1 MFTSI
6 LDVSTGTLSL
16 ASVLACIGA
25 ALLLG
30 LVVALVYRLCGEH
43 YSKGFLVTLALLPVL
58 VQTII
63 IMTSGSLG
71 SAVAVVGAFS
81 LVRFRSAPGTSKEI
95 FSIFFSMAIGLACGM
110 GQIAFAVLITL
121 IVSAVFLLLMKSPFG
136 ETHTAEKHLKVTIPE
151 DLDYTEIFD
160 DIFKKYVKKAELMKV
175 KTVNLGS
182 MYELD
187 YDIVLE
193 DSRREKQMI
202 DEIRVRNGNLSI
214 VCGRRAE
221 AMTEL

>member
-1 MFTSI
+1 MR
-6 LDVSTGTLSL
+6 G
-16 ASVLACIGA
+16 
-25 ALLLG
+25 G
-30 LVVALVYRLCGEH
+30 LR
-43 YSKGFLVTLALLPVL
+43 SFLERYI
-58 VQTII
+58 Q
-63 IMTSGSLG
+63 TSGSLG

-95 FSIFFSMAIGLACGM
+95 LSIFFSMAIGLACSM

>member
-16 ASVLACIGA
+16 TSVLTCIGS

-30 LVVALVYRLCGEH
+30 LVVALVYRICGEH
-43 YSKGFLVTLALLPVL
+43 YSQGFLVTLALLPVL

-95 FSIFFSMAIGLACGM
+95 LSIFFSMAIGLACGM

-160 DIFKKYVKKAELMKV
+160 AIFKKYVKKAELMKV

-193 DSRREKQMI
+193 DSHREKQMI

>member
-16 ASVLACIGA
+16 TSVLTCIGS

-30 LVVALVYRLCGEH
+30 LVVALVYRICGEH
-43 YSKGFLVTLALLPVL
+43 YSEGFLVTLALLPVL

-95 FSIFFSMAIGLACGM
+95 LSIFFSMAIGLACGM

-160 DIFKKYVKKAELMKV
+160 AIFKKYVKKAELMKV

-193 DSRREKQMI
+193 DSHREKQMI

>member
-16 ASVLACIGA
+16 TSVLTCIGS

-30 LVVALVYRLCGEH
+30 LVVALVYRICGEH
-43 YSKGFLVTLALLPVL
+43 YSKGFLVTMALLPVL

-95 FSIFFSMAIGLACGM
+95 LSIFFSMAIGLACGM

-151 DLDYTEIFD
+151 DLDYI
-160 DIFKKYVKKAELMKV
+160 MKV